1 MADSGTPGMVAT
13 QLNRRCLLINRDAD
27 AIETINTTLNNK
39 Q

>member
-13 QLNRRCLLINRDAD
+13 RLNCRCLLINQDAD
-27 AIETINTTLNNK
+27 AIETINTKLNNE